1 MYKENLTSAEKQILK
16 GLNIRAMLIIQIE
29 EALRDIKLPMD
40 KKVLYEMS
48 DDSLVGFL
56 EKLSNLDNNRKN
68 NTKDETRRR

>member
-68 NTKDETRRR
+68 NTKDETSG